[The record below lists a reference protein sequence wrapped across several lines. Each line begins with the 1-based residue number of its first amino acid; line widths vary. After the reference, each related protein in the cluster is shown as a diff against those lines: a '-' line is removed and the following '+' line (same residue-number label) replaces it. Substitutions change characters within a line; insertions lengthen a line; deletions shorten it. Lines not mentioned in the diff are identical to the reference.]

1 MRSRH
6 LPLCCFLP
14 HMQLPALLFPHT
26 TEPLV
31 TQFIESVDAGELCM
45 LIGACMDG
53 LVASR
58 TPPALP
64 PGLVAAL
71 SAAQAKMYTGA
82 ANDAC
87 DVCKVGA
94 CQGCSDN
101 HMLVSRSTLQAQGNS
116 CARCCAGRWRSSRR
130 TLLSPTQLCKQ
141 IFSTIQNL
149 CECTHELKV
158 LCVVHSE
165 GVYPRPSHFH
175 V

>member
-1 MRSRH
+1 
-6 LPLCCFLP
+6 
-14 HMQLPALLFPHT
+14 MQRPALIFSHT

-45 LIGACMDG
+45 LMGACMDG

-64 PGLVAAL
+64 PGLVVAL
-71 SAAQAKMYTGA
+71 SAAQTKMYTGA

-87 DVCKVGA
+87 DVCKVWVPVKGVQKTT
-94 CQGCSDN
+94 C
-101 HMLVSRSTLQAQGNS
+101 STLQDRGTS
-116 CARCCAGRWRSSRR
+116 CARCCACRWRSSRR

-158 LCVVHSE
+158 RCVVHSDR
-165 GVYPRPSHFH
+165 VYPCPRHFH
-175 V
+175 L